1 MEQNK
6 IIEIISDYKNRSNK
20 ELTQAMDTINEEFEF
35 TKKTL
40 IDLSNHLDYLTDTYH
55 SILDEYTKRTK
66 QK

>member
-20 ELTQAMDTINEEFEF
+20 ELTSAMDTINDEFEF

-40 IDLSNHLDYLTDTYH
+40 IDLSNHLDYLTEAYH
-55 SILDEYTKRTK
+55 SILDEYNKRTK

>member
-6 IIEIISDYKNRSNK
+6 IIEIINDYKNRSNK
-20 ELTQAMDTINEEFEF
+20 ELTSAMDTINDEFEF

-40 IDLSNHLDYLTDTYH
+40 IDLSNHLDYLTETYH
-55 SILDEYTKRTK
+55 LILDEYNKRTK